1 MPESPL
7 LEEPNLERPMVQLL
21 PLNRALRVVKTPP
34 QPSLDE
40 HALLEGLA
48 NGDPT
53 LGSELCQRLMHVV
66 DGTLYRVLGG
76 RESDHDD
83 LVQIAFE
90 QIVISI
96 HRGKF
101 SRQCSLATWASAITC
116 NVGLRAIRSR
126 RAERKVFDATQS
138 VEELGP
144 RLSGSRDPEAQL
156 STRDE
161 LSRLR
166 HHLSRM
172 SDKLAETLVLHDM
185 IGCDLAETATLVG
198 ASLAATQSRLVRG
211 RKDLTTRIQ
220 GDREALQQ
228 RGAAR

>member
-7 LEEPNLERPMVQLL
+7 AEEPSPERPMVQPL
-21 PLNRALRVVKTPP
+21 PVNRALRVVKTPP
-34 QPSLDE
+34 RASLDDD
-40 HALLEGLA
+40 ALLEGLV
-48 NGDPT
+48 NGDPA

-66 DGTLYRVLGG
+66 DCALYRVLGA

-83 LVQIAFE
+83 LIQISFE

-144 RLSGSRDPEAQL
+144 RLSGAKDPEAQL
-156 STRDE
+156 SSRSE
-161 LSRLR
+161 LDRLR
-166 HHLSRM
+166 HHLSQM
-172 SDKLAETLVLHDM
+172 SDKLAETLLLHDM

-211 RKDLTTRIQ
+211 RKDLATRIQ
-220 GDREALQQ
+220 ADREALQQ